1 MTQTSTKVRNLSQIH
16 LLDVNILPGTGMPF
30 VWLSDGTFNP
40 FGTFKFTGTLRPVYP
55 LSPKREV
62 PPHIPR
68 PDYAEDGTMN
78 RVLSAIQRTM

>member
-1 MTQTSTKVRNLSQIH
+1 MRNLFQIPI
-16 LLDVNILPGTGMPF
+16 LDVNILPGAGNLVF
-30 VWLSDGTFNP
+30 GWFSDGTFNP

-62 PPHIPR
+62 PAHIPR
-68 PDYAEDGTMN
+68 PDYAEDGTMK